1 MGSAVRLAV
10 EVGLSRSFEL
20 HCRVTVELLS
30 SYCRFFCLKLSRSLI
45 EARAQGA
52 GLRFAGGVEGGGLIL
67 TVGRW
72 ELGAWWAPGHIGV
85 VERMR
90 RCVGSVLQV
99 SGS

>member
-1 MGSAVRLAV
+1 MVCR
-10 EVGLSRSFEL
+10 GLSSY
-20 HCRVTVELLS
+20 TVELLS
-30 SYCRFFCLKLSRSLI
+30 SYCRVTVDFCVELSRSLI

-52 GLRFAGGVEGGGLIL
+52 GLRFAGAVEGGGHIL
-67 TVGRW
+67 TVGRG

-99 SGS
+99 LK

>member
-1 MGSAVRLAV
+1 MGSAVRLAA

-20 HCRVTVELLS
+20 HCRVTVEL
-30 SYCRFFCLKLSRSLI
+30 LSRSLI

>member
-1 MGSAVRLAV
+1 MGSAVRLAA
-10 EVGLSRSFEL
+10 EVGLSRSFDFS
-20 HCRVTVELLS
+20 VE
-30 SYCRFFCLKLSRSLI
+30 LSRSLI